1 MSEMKKQAAGAPLL
15 TIENGSFAY
24 KGGPQI
30 LKDIN
35 IEVGAGEILAVL
47 GPNGAGKTTLLRC
60 MMDMLHWQEGRSLLD
75 GEDIRSMPASKLWR
89 RMAYV
94 PQARSAA
101 ASYTAFQTVLLG
113 RSSRIGAFSAPS
125 EEDMKVAER
134 VMERLGISH
143 LAGKPCHAISGG
155 ELQMVLIARAMAAE
169 PEVLVL
175 DEPESNL
182 DFRNQLIVLDAMTAL
197 AAEGV
202 ACIFNTHYP
211 AHALQRAG
219 KSLML
224 SKEGRAVFGDTVSV
238 VTEENIRRAF
248 GVEALIGEVE
258 TPQNI
263 MKNVVAVGISGGRQ
277 ADEDAGS
284 GGKAR
289 GGEDSRSAADGRR
302 ADGSCGPADPAHGEY
317 SSPDASHTT
326 LASVTVIMKNNERAG
341 QINRAFREYDHLLIG
356 RMGLPH
362 RSTDKFIITVMLE
375 GPAADI
381 EALAHRLSL
390 IPDISVKTTYE

>member
-1 MSEMKKQAAGAPLL
+1 MSGQIRNDARSGGALL
-15 TIENGSFAY
+15 RIENGNFAY
-24 KGGPQI
+24 KSGPQI

-35 IEVGAGEILAVL
+35 IEVGPGEILAVL

-60 MMDMLHWQEGRSLLD
+60 MMDMLHWQSGRSLLD
-75 GEDIRSMPASKLWR
+75 GEDIRSIPASKLWR

-101 ASYTAFQTVLLG
+101 VSYTAFQTVLLG

-125 EEDMKVAER
+125 AEDMKIAES

-143 LAGKPCHAISGG
+143 LADKACYAISGG

-169 PEVLVL
+169 PEILVL

-182 DFRNQLIVLDAMTAL
+182 DFKNQLIVLDAMTAL

-219 KSLML
+219 KALML
-224 SKEGRAVFGDTVSV
+224 SKDGRSIFGDTTSV
-238 VTEENIRRAF
+238 VTEENIRHAF
-248 GVEALIGEVE
+248 GVDALIGEVE
-258 TPQNI
+258 TPHNI
-263 MKNVVAVGISGGRQ
+263 MKNVVAVGIS
-277 ADEDAGS
+277 EDGAP
-284 GGKAR
+284 
-289 GGEDSRSAADGRR
+289 EAADG
-302 ADGSCGPADPAHGEY
+302 AAGAA
-317 SSPDASHTT
+317 ASEKAGHKEEAI
-326 LASVTVIMKNNERAG
+326 LASITVIMRSNERAAL
-341 QINRAFREYDHLLIG
+341 INSAFRDYNHLLIG

-362 RSTDKFIITVMLE
+362 RRSEKYIISVMLE
-375 GPAADI
+375 GPAAEID
-381 EALAHRLSL
+381 ALSHRLSL

>member
-1 MSEMKKQAAGAPLL
+1 MSEMKRQTGAALL
-15 TIENGSFAY
+15 KTENGSFAY

-35 IEVGAGEILAVL
+35 IEIGPGEILAVL

-60 MMDMLHWQEGRSLLD
+60 MMDMLHWQSGQTLLD
-75 GEDIRSMPASKLWR
+75 GEDIRGMQAQALWR

-125 EEDMKVAER
+125 AEDMKVAER
-134 VMERLGISH
+134 VMDSLGILH
-143 LAGKPCHAISGG
+143 LADKPCYAISGG

-169 PEVLVL
+169 PEILVL

-202 ACIFNTHYP
+202 ACVFNTHYP
-211 AHALQRAG
+211 SHALQRAG

-224 SKEGRAVFGDTVSV
+224 SKEGWSLFGNTTDV
-238 VTEENIRRAF
+238 VTEDNIRRAF
-248 GVEALIGEVE
+248 GVDALIGEVE

-263 MKNVVAVGISGGRQ
+263 MKNVVAVGLSETDSSEKATQ
-277 ADEDAGS
+277 AAGAEDM
-284 GGKAR
+284 
-289 GGEDSRSAADGRR
+289 EADRTLF
-302 ADGSCGPADPAHGEY
+302 
-317 SSPDASHTT
+317 ASI
-326 LASVTVIMKNNERAG
+326 TVIMRSNDSAG
-341 QINRAFREYDHLLIG
+341 LINSTLREYNHLLIG

-362 RSTDKFIITVMLE
+362 RRSGKYIISVMLE
-375 GPAADI
+375 GSASDI
-381 EALAHRLSL
+381 EALTHRLSL

>member
-1 MSEMKKQAAGAPLL
+1 MSLL
-15 TIENGSFAY
+15 RIENGGFAY
-24 KGGPQI
+24 KNGPQI

-35 IEVGAGEILAVL
+35 IDIEPGEILAVL

-60 MMDMLHWQEGRSLLD
+60 MMDMLHWQSGRSLLD
-75 GEDIRSMPASKLWR
+75 GEDIRSIPASKLWR

-101 ASYTAFQTVLLG
+101 VSYTAFQTVLLG

-125 EEDMKVAER
+125 DEDMKIAER
-134 VMERLGISH
+134 VMERLGISY
-143 LAGKPCHAISGG
+143 LADKPCYAISGG

-169 PEVLVL
+169 PEILVL

-182 DFRNQLIVLDAMTAL
+182 DFKNQLIVLDAMTAL

-224 SKEGRAVFGDTVSV
+224 SKDGWSIFGDTTGV
-238 VTEENIRRAF
+238 VTEDNIRHAF

-263 MKNVVAVGISGGRQ
+263 MKNVVAVGISGEAGE
-277 ADEDAGS
+277 AD
-284 GGKAR
+284 K
-289 GGEDSRSAADGRR
+289 
-302 ADGSCGPADPAHGEY
+302 
-317 SSPDASHTT
+317 PDIETT
-326 LASVTVIMKNNERAG
+326 APDETMLASITVIMRSNERADL
-341 QINRAFREYDHLLIG
+341 INKAFREYNHLLIG

-362 RSTDKFIITVMLE
+362 RRSEKYIISVMLE

-381 EALAHRLSL
+381 EALSHRLSL

>member
-1 MSEMKKQAAGAPLL
+1 MSEMKRTSADGAILK
-15 TIENGSFAY
+15 IENGCFAY

-35 IEVGAGEILAVL
+35 IEVRPGEILAVL

-60 MMDMLHWQEGRSLLD
+60 MMDMLHWQSGRSLLD
-75 GEDIRSMPASKLWR
+75 GEDIRSIPASKLWR

-94 PQARSAA
+94 PQARTAA

-113 RSSRIGAFSAPS
+113 RSSRIGAFSSPS
-125 EEDMKVAER
+125 EEDLKAADR

-143 LAGKPCHAISGG
+143 LADKPCHAISGG

-169 PEVLVL
+169 PEILVL

-182 DFRNQLIVLDAMTAL
+182 DFKNQLIVLDTMSAL

-202 ACIFNTHYP
+202 ACVFNTHYP

-224 SKEGRAVFGDTVSV
+224 AKDGNSVFGETTEV

-258 TPQNI
+258 TPRSI
-263 MKNVVAVGISGGRQ
+263 MKNVVAVGLSEDDEEAEKAGR
-277 ADEDAGS
+277 EG
-284 GGKAR
+284 
-289 GGEDSRSAADGRR
+289 
-302 ADGSCGPADPAHGEY
+302 
-317 SSPDASHTT
+317 TL
-326 LASVTVIMKNNERAG
+326 LASVTVIMRSNEHASLV
-341 QINRAFREYDHLLIG
+341 NAALREYSHLLIG

-362 RSTDKFIITVMLE
+362 RRSDKYIISVMLE
-375 GPAADI
+375 GPAKDI
-381 EALAHRLSL
+381 EALSHRLSL

>member
-1 MSEMKKQAAGAPLL
+1 MSLL
-15 TIENGSFAY
+15 RIENGSFAY
-24 KGGPQI
+24 RSGPQI

-35 IEVGAGEILAVL
+35 IDVEPGEILAVL

-60 MMDMLHWQEGRSLLD
+60 MMDMLHWQSGRSLLG
-75 GEDIRSMPASKLWR
+75 GEDIRSIPASKLWR

-101 ASYTAFQTVLLG
+101 VSYTAFQTVLLG

-125 EEDMKVAER
+125 AEDMKIAES

-143 LAGKPCHAISGG
+143 LADKACYAISGG

-169 PEVLVL
+169 PEILVL

-182 DFRNQLIVLDAMTAL
+182 DFKNQLIVLDAMTAL

-219 KSLML
+219 KALML
-224 SKEGRAVFGDTVSV
+224 SKDGESIFGDTTAV

-258 TPQNI
+258 TPHNI
-263 MKNVVAVGISGGRQ
+263 MKNVVAVGISEDSVAGTAGGGTDAAAAETAVSGTGMAASEKGGRK
-277 ADEDAGS
+277 DEAI
-284 GGKAR
+284 
-289 GGEDSRSAADGRR
+289 
-302 ADGSCGPADPAHGEY
+302 
-317 SSPDASHTT
+317 
-326 LASVTVIMKNNERAG
+326 LASVTVIMRSNERADL
-341 QINRAFREYDHLLIG
+341 INSAFRDYNHLLIG

-362 RSTDKFIITVMLE
+362 RRSEKYIISVMLE

-381 EALAHRLSL
+381 EALSHRLSL

>member
-1 MSEMKKQAAGAPLL
+1 MSEMKRTSADGAILK
-15 TIENGSFAY
+15 IENGCFAY

-35 IEVGAGEILAVL
+35 IEVRPGEILAVL

-60 MMDMLHWQEGRSLLD
+60 MMDMLHWQSGKSLLD
-75 GEDIRSMPASKLWR
+75 GEDIRSIPASKLWR

-94 PQARSAA
+94 PQARTAA

-113 RSSRIGAFSAPS
+113 RSSRIGAFSSPS
-125 EEDMKVAER
+125 EEDLKAADR

-143 LAGKPCHAISGG
+143 LADKPCHAISGG

-169 PEVLVL
+169 PEILVL

-182 DFRNQLIVLDAMTAL
+182 DFKNQLIVLDTMTAL

-202 ACIFNTHYP
+202 ACVFNTHYP

-224 SKEGRAVFGDTVSV
+224 AKDGNSVFGETTAV

-258 TPQNI
+258 TPRSI
-263 MKNVVAVGISGGRQ
+263 MKNVVAVGLSEDDEEAEKAGR
-277 ADEDAGS
+277 EG
-284 GGKAR
+284 
-289 GGEDSRSAADGRR
+289 
-302 ADGSCGPADPAHGEY
+302 
-317 SSPDASHTT
+317 TL
-326 LASVTVIMKNNERAG
+326 LASVTVIMRSNEHASLV
-341 QINRAFREYDHLLIG
+341 NAALREYSHLLIG

-362 RSTDKFIITVMLE
+362 RRSDKYIISVMLE
-375 GPAADI
+375 GPAKDI
-381 EALAHRLSL
+381 ETLSHRLSL

>member
-1 MSEMKKQAAGAPLL
+1 MSEALKNGARSGGTRIGEHVSASLANDNKPRSGSALL
-15 TIENGSFAY
+15 KIEGGCFAY

-35 IEVGAGEILAVL
+35 IEVGPGEILAIL

-60 MMDMLHWQEGRSLLD
+60 MMDMLHWQGGRSLLD
-75 GEDIRSMPASKLWR
+75 GEDIRGIPASRLWR

-101 ASYTAFQTVLLG
+101 VSYTAFQTVLLG

-125 EEDMKVAER
+125 AEDMQVAEN
-134 VMERLGISH
+134 VMDRLGIRH
-143 LAGKPCHAISGG
+143 LADKPCYAISGG

-169 PEVLVL
+169 PEILVL

-182 DFRNQLIVLDAMTAL
+182 DFKNQLIVLDTMTAL

-219 KSLML
+219 KALML
-224 SKEGRAVFGDTVSV
+224 SKDGRSTFGDTPSV

-248 GVEALIGEVE
+248 GVDALIGEVE
-258 TPQNI
+258 TPRSI
-263 MKNVVAVGISGGRQ
+263 MKNVVAVRVAGREETAGG
-277 ADEDAGS
+277 AE
-284 GGKAR
+284 
-289 GGEDSRSAADGRR
+289 AAAAPETREKKDG
-302 ADGSCGPADPAHGEY
+302 PI
-317 SSPDASHTT
+317 
-326 LASVTVIMKNNERAG
+326 LASVTVITRSNERADL
-341 QINRAFREYDHLLIG
+341 INRAFREYNHLLIG

-362 RSTDKFIITVMLE
+362 RRSEKYIISVMLE
-375 GPAADI
+375 GPESEI
-381 EALAHRLSL
+381 EALSHRLSL

>member
-1 MSEMKKQAAGAPLL
+1 MSEMKRTSADGAILK
-15 TIENGSFAY
+15 IENGCFAY

-35 IEVGAGEILAVL
+35 IEVRPGEILAVL

-60 MMDMLHWQEGRSLLD
+60 MMDMLHWQSGKSLLD
-75 GEDIRSMPASKLWR
+75 GEDIRSIPASKLWR

-94 PQARSAA
+94 PQARTAA

-113 RSSRIGAFSAPS
+113 RSSRIGAFSSPS
-125 EEDMKVAER
+125 EEDLKAADR

-143 LAGKPCHAISGG
+143 LADKPCHAISGG

-169 PEVLVL
+169 PEILVL

-182 DFRNQLIVLDAMTAL
+182 DFKNQLIVLDTMTAL

-202 ACIFNTHYP
+202 ACVFNTHYP

-224 SKEGRAVFGDTVSV
+224 AKDGNSVFGETTAV

-258 TPQNI
+258 TPRSI
-263 MKNVVAVGISGGRQ
+263 MKNVVAVGLSEDDEEAEKAGR
-277 ADEDAGS
+277 EG
-284 GGKAR
+284 
-289 GGEDSRSAADGRR
+289 
-302 ADGSCGPADPAHGEY
+302 
-317 SSPDASHTT
+317 TL
-326 LASVTVIMKNNERAG
+326 LASVTVIMRSNEHASLV
-341 QINRAFREYDHLLIG
+341 NAALREYSHLLIG
-356 RMGLPH
+356 RIGLPH
-362 RSTDKFIITVMLE
+362 RRSDKYIISVMLE
-375 GPAADI
+375 GPAKDI
-381 EALAHRLSL
+381 ETLSHRLSL

>member
-1 MSEMKKQAAGAPLL
+1 MSEMKRTSADGAILK
-15 TIENGSFAY
+15 IENGCFAY

-35 IEVGAGEILAVL
+35 IEVRPGEILAVL

-60 MMDMLHWQEGRSLLD
+60 MMDMLHWQSGRSLLD
-75 GEDIRSMPASKLWR
+75 GEDIRSIPASKLWR

-94 PQARSAA
+94 PQARTAA

-113 RSSRIGAFSAPS
+113 RSSRIGAFSSPS
-125 EEDMKVAER
+125 EEDLKAADR

-143 LAGKPCHAISGG
+143 LADKPCHAISGG

-169 PEVLVL
+169 PEILVL

-182 DFRNQLIVLDAMTAL
+182 DFKNQLIVLDTMSAL

-202 ACIFNTHYP
+202 ACVFNTHYP

-224 SKEGRAVFGDTVSV
+224 AKDGNSVFGETTAV

-258 TPQNI
+258 TPRSI
-263 MKNVVAVGISGGRQ
+263 MKNVVAVGLSEDDEEAEKAGR
-277 ADEDAGS
+277 EG
-284 GGKAR
+284 
-289 GGEDSRSAADGRR
+289 
-302 ADGSCGPADPAHGEY
+302 
-317 SSPDASHTT
+317 TL
-326 LASVTVIMKNNERAG
+326 LASVTVIMRSNEHASLV
-341 QINRAFREYDHLLIG
+341 NAALREYSHLLIG

-362 RSTDKFIITVMLE
+362 RRSDKYIISVMLE
-375 GPAADI
+375 GPAKDI
-381 EALAHRLSL
+381 EALSHRLSL

>member
-1 MSEMKKQAAGAPLL
+1 MSLL
-15 TIENGSFAY
+15 KIENGSFAY

-30 LKDIN
+30 LNNIN
-35 IEVGAGEILAVL
+35 IEVGPGEILAVL

-75 GEDIRSMPASKLWR
+75 GEDIRTMPASKLWR

-94 PQARSAA
+94 PQARTAA
-101 ASYTAFQTVLLG
+101 TSYTAFQTVLLG

-143 LAGKPCHAISGG
+143 LADKPCHAVSGG

-169 PEVLVL
+169 PEILVL

-182 DFRNQLIVLDAMTAL
+182 DFKNQLIVLDTMTAL

-224 SKEGRAVFGDTVSV
+224 SKEGWAIFGDTTGV

-248 GVEALIGEVE
+248 GVDALIGEVE
-258 TPQNI
+258 TPQSI
-263 MKNVVAVGISGGRQ
+263 MKNVVAVGISEEGRRTDEEAVLDVKVPGGA
-277 ADEDAGS
+277 ADVSGS
-284 GGKAR
+284 A
-289 GGEDSRSAADGRR
+289 ETMPRSAAGGDV
-302 ADGSCGPADPAHGEY
+302 
-317 SSPDASHTT
+317 
-326 LASVTVIMKNNERAG
+326 LASITVIMKSNERAAL
-341 QINRAFREYDHLLIG
+341 INSAFSEYNHLLIG

-362 RSTDKFIITVMLE
+362 RSSDKYIISVMLE
-375 GPAADI
+375 GPASEI
-381 EALAHRLSL
+381 GALSHRLSL

>member
-1 MSEMKKQAAGAPLL
+1 MSLL
-15 TIENGSFAY
+15 RIESGSFAY
-24 KGGPQI
+24 KSGPRI

-35 IEVGAGEILAVL
+35 IEVEPGEILAVL

-60 MMDMLHWQEGRSLLD
+60 MMDMLHWQSGRSLLD
-75 GEDIRSMPASKLWR
+75 GEDIRSIPASKLWR

-101 ASYTAFQTVLLG
+101 VSYTAFQTVLLG

-125 EEDMKVAER
+125 AEDMKVAER
-134 VMERLGISH
+134 VMDRLGISH
-143 LAGKPCHAISGG
+143 LADKPCYAISGG

-169 PEVLVL
+169 PEILVL

-182 DFRNQLIVLDAMTAL
+182 DFKNQLIVLDAMTAL

-219 KSLML
+219 KALML
-224 SKEGRAVFGDTVSV
+224 SKDGRSIFGDTTSV

-248 GVEALIGEVE
+248 GVDALIGEVE
-258 TPQNI
+258 TPHNI
-263 MKNVVAVGISGGRQ
+263 MKNVVAVGISG
-277 ADEDAGS
+277 ADQE
-284 GGKAR
+284 KQQKT
-289 GGEDSRSAADGRR
+289 
-302 ADGSCGPADPAHGEY
+302 PV
-317 SSPDASHTT
+317 PDKDETI
-326 LASVTVIMKNNERAG
+326 LASVTVIMRSNERADL
-341 QINRAFREYDHLLIG
+341 INKAFREYNHLLIG

-362 RSTDKFIITVMLE
+362 RRSEKYIISVMLE
-375 GPAADI
+375 GPASDI
-381 EALAHRLSL
+381 EALSHRLGL

>member
-1 MSEMKKQAAGAPLL
+1 MSLL
-15 TIENGSFAY
+15 RIESGSFAY
-24 KGGPQI
+24 KSGPQI

-35 IEVGAGEILAVL
+35 IEAEPGEILAVL

-60 MMDMLHWQEGRSLLD
+60 MMDMLHWQSGRSLLD
-75 GEDIRSMPASKLWR
+75 GEDIRSIPASKLWR

-101 ASYTAFQTVLLG
+101 VSYTAFQTVLLG

-125 EEDMKVAER
+125 AEDMKTAER

-143 LAGKPCHAISGG
+143 LADKPCYAISGG

-169 PEVLVL
+169 PEILVL

-182 DFRNQLIVLDAMTAL
+182 DFKNQLIVLDAMTAL

-219 KSLML
+219 KALML
-224 SKEGRAVFGDTVSV
+224 SKDGRSTFGDTTGV
-238 VTEENIRRAF
+238 VTEENIRHAF
-248 GVEALIGEVE
+248 GVDALIGEVE
-258 TPQNI
+258 TPQSI
-263 MKNVVAVGISGGRQ
+263 MKNVVAVGISGANQ
-277 ADEDAGS
+277 PEQQELPAQNKDE
-284 GGKAR
+284 KI
-289 GGEDSRSAADGRR
+289 
-302 ADGSCGPADPAHGEY
+302 
-317 SSPDASHTT
+317 
-326 LASVTVIMKNNERAG
+326 LASITVITRSNERADL
-341 QINRAFREYDHLLIG
+341 INKAFREYNHLLIG

-362 RSTDKFIITVMLE
+362 RRSEKYIISVMLE

-381 EALAHRLSL
+381 EALSHRLGL

>member
-1 MSEMKKQAAGAPLL
+1 MSGQVINGARSGDALL
-15 TIENGSFAY
+15 RIENGSFAY
-24 KGGPQI
+24 KSGPQI

-35 IEVGAGEILAVL
+35 IEVGPGEILAVL

-60 MMDMLHWQEGRSLLD
+60 MMDMLHWQNGRSLLD
-75 GEDIRSMPASKLWR
+75 GEDIRNIPASKLWR

-101 ASYTAFQTVLLG
+101 VSYTAFQTVLLG

-125 EEDMKVAER
+125 AEDMKVAER

-143 LAGKPCHAISGG
+143 LADKPCYAISGG

-169 PEVLVL
+169 PEILVL

-182 DFRNQLIVLDAMTAL
+182 DFKNQLIVLDAMTAL

-219 KSLML
+219 KALML
-224 SKEGRAVFGDTVSV
+224 SKDGESIFGDTTAV

-248 GVEALIGEVE
+248 GVDALIGEVE
-258 TPQNI
+258 TPHNI
-263 MKNVVAVGISGGRQ
+263 MKNVVAVGIS
-277 ADEDAGS
+277 EDGAAS
-284 GGKAR
+284 
-289 GGEDSRSAADGRR
+289 GEDGSSESAAAAETAGKD
-302 ADGSCGPADPAHGEY
+302 E
-317 SSPDASHTT
+317 TI
-326 LASVTVIMKNNERAG
+326 LASVTVIMRNNDRAAL
-341 QINRAFREYDHLLIG
+341 INSAFRDYNHLLIG

-362 RSTDKFIITVMLE
+362 RRSEKYIITVMLE

-381 EALAHRLSL
+381 DALSHRLSL